1 MMEFDFSNGDE
12 YADAIIN
19 DLKTFDDGLPEDVI
33 DYWSVEIKQLC
44 NVRFLKYITGEE
56 ETYALSDIDLEQ
68 TFKIATE
75 KLVGDT
81 LGNLV
86 DKGMVKMSISDDGEV
101 LYSSTEEGKKWA
113 DAH

>member
-1 MMEFDFSNGDE
+1 MMEFNFSNGDE

-19 DLKTFDDGLPEDVI
+19 DLKTFDNGLPKDVI
-33 DYWSVEIKQLC
+33 DYWSIEIRQLC
-44 NVRFLKYITGEE
+44 NIKFLHYITGEE
-56 ETYALSDIDLEQ
+56 ETYALSDVDLEQ

-86 DKGMVKMSISDDGEV
+86 DKGMVKMSIGDDGEV
-101 LYSSTEEGKKWA
+101 LYSSTEEGRKWA
-113 DAH
+113 DNH